1 MRNLNELDKF
11 RNKRAVLLSI
21 SFYGGDPAGN
31 GVFIVRT
38 FKSGRRF
45 NVIATDGG
53 GWDHVSV
60 TPLDKPNKIATWD
73 EMCEIKDMFFLP
85 EEEAIEFHPKKS
97 EYVNLAKNCLHLRKN
112 YIPFDKR
119 FGVKALS
126 KIFNVSP
133 QTISALI
140 SGQKRYCKKHPID
153 CAGCALK
160 GKGHCTLHDM
170 PQVWETWDLA
180 ERLARAADEVVEK
193 NGKRKA

>member
-11 RNKRAVLLSI
+11 RNKRVVLLSI

-97 EYVNLAKNCLHLRKN
+97 EYVNLAKNCLHLWRMNDGREWPDPYKEAEHERTRTSARPKNAGGLRRKL
-112 YIPFDKR
+112 FQD
-119 FGVKALS
+119 
-126 KIFNVSP
+126 
-133 QTISALI
+133 
-140 SGQKRYCKKHPID
+140 
-153 CAGCALK
+153 
-160 GKGHCTLHDM
+160 
-170 PQVWETWDLA
+170 ETCSDSILEIA
-180 ERLARAADEVVEK
+180 Q
-193 NGKRKA
+193 RKEE